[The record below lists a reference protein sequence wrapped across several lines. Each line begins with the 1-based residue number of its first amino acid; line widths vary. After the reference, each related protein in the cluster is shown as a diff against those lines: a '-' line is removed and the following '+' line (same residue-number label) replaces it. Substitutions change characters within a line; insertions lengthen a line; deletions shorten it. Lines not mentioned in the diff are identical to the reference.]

1 MEEEI
6 EQIKITISKLEH
18 LVRVSNSRITKL
30 EEQVVS
36 LVWEKAERAGATVTF
51 DDKQS
56 SVLGKS
62 IGQLHRDNVNVTNYP
77 LYGGP
82 GVEPSS

>member
-6 EQIKITISKLEH
+6 EQMKITISKLEN
-18 LVRVSNSRITKL
+18 LVRVANERIKKL
-30 EEQVVS
+30 EQQMVPLVV
-36 LVWEKAERAGATVTF
+36 ERSERNGTTITF

-82 GVEPSS
+82 GSAPSE